1 MNLIQLK
8 HYLRSRKITP
18 LLEAADHFRV
28 DAETIRPLLEIW
40 IEKGKVR
47 RHKDMGIPCRGCCCK
62 GCPSFGEF
70 FEWLD

>member
-1 MNLIQLK
+1 MDLIQLK

-18 LLEAADHFRV
+18 LLDAANHFQV
-28 DAETIRPLLEIW
+28 DADTIRPLVEIW

-47 RHKDMGIPCRGCCCK
+47 RYPDRDSHCGGCCKC
-62 GCPSFGEF
+62 CPSIGEF